1 MPIISTVPVVAL
13 VAEVVGDEDGTG
25 LLGQRQGGV
34 SPGLLKRTTYARPLV
49 PLCQVAVLLLAQL
62 SDEAEAEAHHRRLSA
77 WRR

>member
-1 MPIISTVPVVAL
+1 
-13 VAEVVGDEDGTG
+13 
-25 LLGQRQGGV
+25 
-34 SPGLLKRTTYARPLV
+34 V